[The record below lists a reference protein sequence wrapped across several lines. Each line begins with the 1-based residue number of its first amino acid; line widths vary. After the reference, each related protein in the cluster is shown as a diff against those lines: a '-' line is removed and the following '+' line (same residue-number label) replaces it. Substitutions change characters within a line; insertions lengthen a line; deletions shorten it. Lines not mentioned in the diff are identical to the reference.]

1 MIHDSIVK
9 HAFVADPQNP
19 QMTVTRYIRPFYAIG
34 FAVMYEHE
42 TGFMYGVQFN
52 DEGELLEYIN
62 GGFILSLTRSI
73 GFFSDAIR
81 YRQRI
86 EFLPALNRDRV
97 NTERQFIAAFAI
109 AEHVVECIIQ
119 GINHPVKIGDRV
131 LYNNGYEIKPAT
143 VIRYDLDGVRVHIV
157 AEQFRVT
164 VPIARLRKL
173 SDHLLTNTTTWS
185 QISKNTPPR

>member
-42 TGFMYGVQFN
+42 TGFMYCVQFN

-109 AEHVVECIIQ
+109 AEHAFAAAMFHLKN
-119 GINHPVKIGDRV
+119 GVK
-131 LYNNGYEIKPAT
+131 T
-143 VIRYDLDGVRVHIV
+143 
-157 AEQFRVT
+157 Q
-164 VPIARLRKL
+164 
-173 SDHLLTNTTTWS
+173 
-185 QISKNTPPR
+185 